1 MQDPKPMEAGQMFRP
16 RKRALGTALIML
28 MTLVVIAGCSA
39 TGGKRAAERAA
50 AAAAGGTSG
59 HANTPRFT
67 VAMITHAQP
76 GDTFWD
82 IIRAGASAAAA
93 KDNITYHYS
102 NNQDPTKQAQLID
115 DAINSKVDGIAVT
128 DPDPQ
133 ALCPTIKKAVQ
144 AGIPVVMFNAGINN
158 WQSCGAMEYF
168 GSDENIAGTA
178 AGKRLA
184 AAGKKNVLCVLQAQ
198 GQVQLEA
205 RCAGVKAGLGSEGT
219 MTKLYVNGTDNS
231 AMLSTMSAKLTQ
243 DKKIDAVIT
252 LGAPVALV
260 AINAISQAHSTA
272 KLYTFDTNAAEIAK
286 IKSGAVQWAVDQQ
299 PYVQGYE
306 AIDSLWLYKN
316 NDDVIGGGKTVLTG
330 PAFIDASNVAAIS
343 KYAARGTR

>member
-1 MQDPKPMEAGQMFRP
+1 MFRS
-16 RKRALGTALIML
+16 RKTALGAALIAIL
-28 MTLVVIAGCSA
+28 ALALAACSS
-39 TGGKRAAERAA
+39 TGGKAATEG
-50 AAAAGGTSG
+50 AGSGSTG
-59 HANTPRFT
+59 HANTPHYTF
-67 VAMITHAQP
+67 AMITHAQP

-93 KDNITYHYS
+93 KDNVTYHYS
-102 NNQDPTKQAQLID
+102 NNQDPTQQANLIQ
-115 DAINSKVDGIAVT
+115 DAINSHVDGIAVT

-133 ALCPTIKKAVQ
+133 ALCPTIQKAKA
-144 AGIPVVMFNAGINN
+144 AGIPVVMFNAGVAN
-158 WQSCGAMEYF
+158 WQACGGMEYF
-168 GSDENIAGTA
+168 GQDETIAGVA

-184 AAGKKNVLCVLQAQ
+184 ATGAKHVLCVLQAQ

-205 RCAGVKAGLGSEGT
+205 RCAGVQQGLRSEGT

-243 DKKIDAVIT
+243 DKSVDAVIT

-260 AINAISQAHSTA
+260 AISAIQQAHSSA

-299 PYVQGYE
+299 PYLQGYE
-306 AIDSLWLYKN
+306 AIDSLWLWKTN
-316 NDDVIGGGKTVLTG
+316 GNVLGGGQTTLTG
-330 PAFIDASNVAAIS
+330 PSFIDSTNVAQVAQ
-343 KYAARGTR
+343 YAQRGTR

>member
-1 MQDPKPMEAGQMFRP
+1 MEAGQMFRP
-16 RKRALGTALIML
+16 RKRALGTALIMFV
-28 MTLVVIAGCSA
+28 TLIVIAACSA
-39 TGGKRAAERAA
+39 TGGKKATETQQN
-50 AAAAGGTSG
+50 AGSNGAG
-59 HANTPRFT
+59 HANTPRYTFD
-67 VAMITHAQP
+67 MITHAQP

-82 IIRAGASAAAA
+82 IIRSGASAAAS
-93 KDNITYHYS
+93 KDNISYHYS

-115 DAINSKVDGIAVT
+115 DAINAHVDGIAVT

-133 ALCPTIKKAVQ
+133 ALCPTIQKARK
-144 AGIPVVMFNAGINN
+144 AGIPVVMFNAGISN
-158 WQSCGAMEYF
+158 WQACGGLSYF
-168 GSDENIAGTA
+168 GSDETVAGTA

-243 DKKIDAVIT
+243 DKNVDAVIT

-260 AINAISQAHSTA
+260 AINAISQAHSNA

-299 PYVQGYE
+299 PYLQGYE
-306 AIDSLWLYKN
+306 AIDSLWLYKTN
-316 NDDVIGGGKTVLTG
+316 ADVLGGNKTVLTG
-330 PAFIDASNVAAIS
+330 PAFIDSGNVATIS